1 EQVARIV
8 LQEENIA
15 LNEVVVVGYGTQK
28 KVNLTGAVS
37 VVSSDQLASRSAADV
52 SQLLQGT
59 VPNMHVSFSS
69 GRRGQGGN
77 FNICGV
83 NSISADAVPLVII
96 DGIEGDI
103 NRVNPNDVESVTVL
117 KDASSAAVYGA
128 RASYGVILVTTK
140 SGKEGKTSLTYNGRF
155 SAGSSTTSTDFE
167 TRGYY
172 SAGINDMFYQ
182 T

>member
-37 VVSSDQLASRSAADV
+37 VVSSDQLASRSASNV

-59 VPNMHVSFSS
+59 VPNMNVNFSS
-69 GRRGQGGN
+69 GRPGQGGS
-77 FNICGV
+77 FNIRGV
-83 NSISADAVPLVII
+83 NSSSADAAPLVII

-140 SGKEGKTSLTYNGRF
+140 SGKDRK
-155 SAGSSTTSTDFE
+155 STRLNS
-167 TRGYY
+167 
-172 SAGINDMFYQ
+172 
-182 T
+182 